1 MKDVSELAKSRYK
14 AGVESDHPEK
24 SAQRAEIVMTRIL
37 IDGQH
42 AVGQHRDSTGRNL
55 VPQVLDFGD
64 NQQNLFWI

>member
-1 MKDVSELAKSRYK
+1 MKELRELAKSRYK
-14 AGVESDHPEK
+14 AGVEK
-24 SAQRAEIVMTRIL
+24 SAQRAEIVMTRLL